1 MSKMTA
7 DIRIAIDS
15 NRIQM
20 HLYGKGSDITHAL
33 VRATHSSD
41 EFALT
46 IIAAA
51 AVILRADTSGE
62 LSAYFD
68 RCSEIIK

>member
-1 MSKMTA
+1 
-7 DIRIAIDS
+7 
-15 NRIQM
+15 M